1 MYNMYRGDK
10 MENLILM
17 RKSKKLTQAQVA
29 EYLKIDKTTFCKY
42 ETGKSEP
49 DLKTLKKLAEFFG
62 TTVEY
67 LIGNTD
73 DPSPSKTDATRIPV
87 VGRVEAGI
95 AREAI
100 QDIIDWEEIDPE
112 MLRGGAEY
120 IGLVIHG
127 KSMEPRMKDGD
138 VVIVRIQDDCDTGD
152 IAIVFVNGDE
162 ATCKKIKKT
171 PEGVLLI
178 PFNDAFEPMFY
189 TNQEII
195 DLPVRI
201 FGKVVELRAKF

>member
-1 MYNMYRGDK
+1 
-10 MENLILM
+10 
-17 RKSKKLTQAQVA
+17 
-29 EYLKIDKTTFCKY
+29 
-42 ETGKSEP
+42 
-49 DLKTLKKLAEFFG
+49 
-62 TTVEY
+62 
-67 LIGNTD
+67 
-73 DPSPSKTDATRIPV
+73 
-87 VGRVEAGI
+87 
-95 AREAI
+95 
-100 QDIIDWEEIDPE
+100 
-112 MLRGGAEY
+112 
-120 IGLVIHG
+120 
-127 KSMEPRMKDGD
+127 MKEGD
-138 VVIVRIQDDCDTGD
+138 VVIVRLQDDCDTGD

>member
-1 MYNMYRGDK
+1 MNNLREMREKKGIPQKELAVALQIASSTLSQY
-10 MENLILM
+10 ENGSRRIDIDLIP
-17 RKSKKLTQAQVA
+17 
-29 EYLKIDKTTFCKY
+29 KICEILNCDANELLGTKAKT
-42 ETGKSEP
+42 
-49 DLKTLKKLAEFFG
+49 
-62 TTVEY
+62 
-67 LIGNTD
+67 N
-73 DPSPSKTDATRIPV
+73 RIPV
-87 VGRVEAGI
+87 AGRVEAGI

-100 QDIIDWEEIDPE
+100 QDIVDWEEIDPE

>member
-1 MYNMYRGDK
+1 MLKLREAREKIGISQKELAKMINVSPSRYN
-10 MENLILM
+10 
-17 RKSKKLTQAQVA
+17 QW
-29 EYLKIDKTTFCKY
+29 
-42 ETGKSEP
+42 ETGKYDP
-49 DLKTLKKLAEFFG
+49 DTEMLILIAKALN
-62 TTVEY
+62 TTVDA
-67 LIGNTD
+67 LVGNNEAKQTHI
-73 DPSPSKTDATRIPV
+73 KNRIPV
-87 VGRVEAGI
+87 AGRVEAGI

-100 QDIIDWEEIDPE
+100 QDIVDWEEIDPE

-127 KSMEPRMKDGD
+127 KSMEPRMKEGD
-138 VVIVRIQDDCDTGD
+138 VVIVRLQDDCDTGD

-178 PFNDAFEPMFY
+178 PYNDAFEPMFY

>member
-1 MYNMYRGDK
+1 MLKLREAREKIGISQKELAKMINVSPSRYN
-10 MENLILM
+10 
-17 RKSKKLTQAQVA
+17 QW
-29 EYLKIDKTTFCKY
+29 
-42 ETGKSEP
+42 ETGKYDP
-49 DLKTLKKLAEFFG
+49 DTEMLILIAKALN
-62 TTVEY
+62 TTVDA
-67 LIGNTD
+67 LVGNNEAKQTHI
-73 DPSPSKTDATRIPV
+73 KNKIPV
-87 VGRVEAGI
+87 AGRVEAGI

-100 QDIIDWEEIDPE
+100 QDIVDWEEIDPE

-127 KSMEPRMKDGD
+127 KSMEPRMKEGD
-138 VVIVRIQDDCDTGD
+138 VVIVRLQDDCDTGD

-189 TNQEII
+189 TNQEIA

>member
-1 MYNMYRGDK
+1 MNRLEQLLEEKGM
-10 MENLILM
+10 
-17 RKSKKLTQAQVA
+17 TQAELAQVLHA
-29 EYLKIDKTTFCKY
+29 SQPAISNWKNGKRQLNPQLLKQISD
-42 ETGKSEP
+42 
-49 DLKTLKKLAEFFG
+49 FFG
-62 TTVEY
+62 TTIDY
-67 LIGNTD
+67 ILGITD
-73 DPSPSKTDATRIPV
+73 DPSPSKTDAARIPV

-100 QDIIDWEEIDPE
+100 QDIVDWEDIDPE

-127 KSMEPRMKDGD
+127 KSMEPRMKEGD
-138 VVIVRIQDDCDTGD
+138 VVIVRLQDDCDTGD

>member
-1 MYNMYRGDK
+1 M
-10 MENLILM
+10 LILIA
-17 RKSKKLTQAQVA
+17 KAL
-29 EYLKIDKTTFCKY
+29 
-42 ETGKSEP
+42 
-49 DLKTLKKLAEFFG
+49 G
-62 TTVEY
+62 TTVDA
-67 LIGNTD
+67 LVGNNEAKQAHIK
-73 DPSPSKTDATRIPV
+73 SRIPV
-87 VGRVEAGI
+87 AGRVEAGI

-100 QDIIDWEEIDPE
+100 QDIVDWEEIDPE

-127 KSMEPRMKDGD
+127 KSMEPRMKEGD

>member
-1 MYNMYRGDK
+1 MLKLREAREKIGISQKELAKMINVSPSRYN
-10 MENLILM
+10 
-17 RKSKKLTQAQVA
+17 QW
-29 EYLKIDKTTFCKY
+29 
-42 ETGKSEP
+42 ETGKYDP
-49 DLKTLKKLAEFFG
+49 DTEMLILIAKALN
-62 TTVEY
+62 TTVDA
-67 LIGNTD
+67 LVGNNEAKQTHI
-73 DPSPSKTDATRIPV
+73 KNRIPV
-87 VGRVEAGI
+87 AGRVEAGI

-100 QDIIDWEEIDPE
+100 QDIVDWEEIDPE

-127 KSMEPRMKDGD
+127 KSMEPRMKEGD
-138 VVIVRIQDDCDTGD
+138 VVIVRLQDDCDTGD

>member
-1 MYNMYRGDK
+1 MLKLREAREKIGISQKELAKMINVSPSRYN
-10 MENLILM
+10 
-17 RKSKKLTQAQVA
+17 QW
-29 EYLKIDKTTFCKY
+29 
-42 ETGKSEP
+42 ETGKYDP
-49 DLKTLKKLAEFFG
+49 DTEMLILIAKALD
-62 TTVEY
+62 TTVDA
-67 LIGNTD
+67 LIGNNEAKQAHIK
-73 DPSPSKTDATRIPV
+73 SRIPV

-100 QDIIDWEEIDPE
+100 QDIVDWEEIDPE

-127 KSMEPRMKDGD
+127 KSMEPRMKEGD
-138 VVIVRIQDDCDTGD
+138 VVIVRLQDDCDTGD

>member
-1 MYNMYRGDK
+1 MLKLREAREKIGISQKELAKMINVSPSRYN
-10 MENLILM
+10 
-17 RKSKKLTQAQVA
+17 QW
-29 EYLKIDKTTFCKY
+29 
-42 ETGKSEP
+42 ETGKYDP
-49 DLKTLKKLAEFFG
+49 DTEMLILIAKALG
-62 TTVEY
+62 TTVDA
-67 LIGNTD
+67 LVGNNEAKQAHIK
-73 DPSPSKTDATRIPV
+73 SRIPV
-87 VGRVEAGI
+87 AGRVEAGI

-100 QDIIDWEEIDPE
+100 QDIVDWEEIDPE

>member
-1 MYNMYRGDK
+1 
-10 MENLILM
+10 MEHLIQI
-17 RKSKKLTQAQVA
+17 RKSKKLRQQDVA
-29 EYLKIDKTTFCKY
+29 DRIGVQRSTYGKY
-42 ETGKSEP
+42 ETGDSEP
-49 DLKTLKKLAEFFG
+49 DLKMLKKLAEFFG

-87 VGRVEAGI
+87 VGRVEASI

>member
-1 MYNMYRGDK
+1 MLKLREAREKIGISQKELAKMINVSPSRYN
-10 MENLILM
+10 
-17 RKSKKLTQAQVA
+17 QW
-29 EYLKIDKTTFCKY
+29 
-42 ETGKSEP
+42 ETGKYDP
-49 DLKTLKKLAEFFG
+49 DTEMLILIAKALG
-62 TTVEY
+62 TTVDA
-67 LIGNTD
+67 LVGNNEAKQAHIK
-73 DPSPSKTDATRIPV
+73 SRIPV
-87 VGRVEAGI
+87 AGRVEAGI

-100 QDIIDWEEIDPE
+100 QDIVDWEEIDPE

-127 KSMEPRMKDGD
+127 KSMEPRMKEGD

>member
-1 MYNMYRGDK
+1 MLKLREAREKIGISQKELAKMINVSPSRYN
-10 MENLILM
+10 
-17 RKSKKLTQAQVA
+17 QW
-29 EYLKIDKTTFCKY
+29 
-42 ETGKSEP
+42 ETGKYDP
-49 DLKTLKKLAEFFG
+49 DTEMLILIAKALN
-62 TTVEY
+62 TTVDA
-67 LIGNTD
+67 LVGNNEAKQTHI
-73 DPSPSKTDATRIPV
+73 KNRIPV
-87 VGRVEAGI
+87 AGRVEAGI

-100 QDIIDWEEIDPE
+100 QDIVDWEEIDPD

-127 KSMEPRMKDGD
+127 KSMEPRMKEGD
-138 VVIVRIQDDCDTGD
+138 VVIVRLQDDCDTGD
-152 IAIVFVNGDE
+152 IAIVFVNGDD
-162 ATCKKIKKT
+162 ATCKKVKKT